1 MKYSFFVIFS
11 ALLLWGCSS
20 SFNTVNMNAGERLAY
35 AMKLFN
41 KHNYED
47 AIKEF
52 QAIVLQYPGSA
63 VIDSAQFYL
72 GQSHFQSGS
81 YILAAFEF
89 SKLIKNMPSSR
100 FVPAAQYQLA
110 DSYYELSPDYSLDQ
124 KYSKKAIEEFQAFID
139 FFPTNSKVTEAENK
153 ISELNEKLAHKEYH
167 SAYIYEKME
176 YYNAALIYYDYVL
189 DTYHDTKY
197 APMAMYSKIK
207 LLVKLKRNND
217 ALDEIAKYIDR
228 YPNDKNLQEVNQI
241 KTKLESNLTISK

>member
-1 MKYSFFVIFS
+1 MKYSFFVLIS
-11 ALLLWGCSS
+11 VLMLWGCSS
-20 SFNTVNMNAGERLAY
+20 SFNTVNMNADERLAY
-35 AMKLFN
+35 AMKLYN

-72 GQSHFQSGS
+72 GQSHFKAGS

-89 SKLIKNMPSSR
+89 SKLIKNMPSSH

-176 YYNAALIYYDYVL
+176 YYNAALIYYDNVL

-197 APMAMYSKIK
+197 APMAMYAKIK
-207 LLVKLKRNND
+207 LLVQLKRNND
-217 ALDEIAKYIDR
+217 ALDEISKFVDR
-228 YPNDKNLQEVNQI
+228 YPNDKNLQEVKQI
-241 KTKLESNLTISK
+241 KTKLEHNLTVAK